1 MAKELR
7 KRMAAQTDKLEVF
20 NKEKKN
26 NQAQMKNIITEMKNT
41 LKSVSSR
48 LNNTEEQISGL
59 EDRVV
64 EITKAEHRK
73 EKNTSNPNSTIH

>member
-1 MAKELR
+1 
-7 KRMAAQTDKLEVF
+7 MAAQTDKLEVF

-48 LNNTEEQISGL
+48 LNNTEEWI
-59 EDRVV
+59 
-64 EITKAEHRK
+64 
-73 EKNTSNPNSTIH
+73 